1 MLGLILAR
9 MSIRTFSIS
18 CSLSNSANKFAYI
31 TSVADLAARIDE
43 SIVAAKLVS
52 KDTVVG
58 ALKACK
64 DLQTE
69 ISLYDKFERDPA
81 HKRLQKQIDTVL
93 TDEKVEFDATLLK
106 QAFLLKFP
114 APTTVKIIQN
124 YYKRNPKAVID
135 MNTALIP
142 LRDLLYNADIK
153 SAMKITDLTA
163 GYPNYI
169 QKKNDTLRRGVYQLA
184 ATAIGITFFSKVGVQ
199 QVIDLG
205 WLSPAWKHL
214 GSINAMVLT
223 YLLNSSFFVTIVK
236 FGRQLSSAGGDYLT
250 WQKGTFYTHWYKHAD
265 EMAMCTK
272 IVETD
277 LKLNGGLEN
286 SQALTEEL
294 YRKDENVSNH
304 HTLQPGLTR
313 DGKKVRL
320 LEARDNLEDLK
331 LQAYWM
337 SGGDGFEWVEP
348 DQDPAEIVWRQHLAQ
363 LHKPGING
371 GNAKS
376 LKWAEELL
384 DEPQSEA

>member
-1 MLGLILAR
+1 MLRLILRPANKR
-9 MSIRTFSIS
+9 SFSVA
-18 CSLSNSANKFAYI
+18 CRLQQDKFAYVS
-31 TSVADLAARIDE
+31 SVSELTTKINDN
-43 SIVAAKLVS
+43 IVVPENVTKETAIS
-52 KDTVVG
+52 
-58 ALKACK
+58 ALTACK
-64 DLQTE
+64 NLQTE
-69 ISLYDKFERDPA
+69 IQLYDKFERDPA
-81 HKRLQKQIDTVL
+81 HKRLQKQIETVL
-93 TDEKVEFDATLLK
+93 LNEKVDFNSELLK
-106 QAFLLKFP
+106 KAFLLKFP

-135 MNTALIP
+135 METALIA
-142 LRDLLYNADIK
+142 LRDSLYNADIK
-153 SAMKITDLTA
+153 NAVKITDLTS
-163 GYPNYI
+163 GHPNYI
-169 QKKNDTLRRGVYQLA
+169 HKKNENLRRGVYQLA
-184 ATAIGITFFSKVGVQ
+184 GTAIGITLFSKIGVQ

-223 YLLNSSFFVTIVK
+223 YLLNSSFFVTIVR

-277 LKLNGGLEN
+277 MNLNGGLEN

-313 DGKKVRL
+313 EGKKVRL
-320 LEARDNLEDLK
+320 LEPRDNLEDLK

-348 DQDPAEIVWRQHLAQ
+348 DQDPAEIVWRNHLAQ
-363 LHKPGING
+363 MHRPGVG
-371 GNAKS
+371 SGDTKS
-376 LKWAEELL
+376 LKWAEELI
-384 DEPQSEA
+384 ETE